1 MNILTRSFSLKKDI
15 SAFFIYEIYTLSID
29 FYVKYIYF
37 KIILKNLLAMLLL
50 LLRSM
55 EYLKIFP
62 IGLFIWNIFF
72 FRLLMDRIP

>member
-1 MNILTRSFSLKKDI
+1 MNHNAPNYKELLKEYFNQKFFFKKKDI
-15 SAFFIYEIYTLSID
+15 SVFFIYEIYTLSID

-55 EYLKIFP
+55 EY
-62 IGLFIWNIFF
+62 
-72 FRLLMDRIP
+72 